1 MSMGSAGGGRGGRS
15 GSVRVLMNRIMAQS
29 SARARLG
36 VGMTQA
42 QLELLSAT
50 ALEREDIYCIRHD
63 VYARELG
70 QHPVNG
76 AGRLRDAL
84 DDHNHYVVAKIN
96 GVVVGF
102 ISITPPT
109 APSYSMD
116 KYVARELLPFAFDDG
131 LYELRLLTVTKSA
144 RNTEVATLLMHA
156 ALRWVDS
163 HGGTRIMAIGR
174 QEILDMYLRAGLESV
189 GIEIRSGAV
198 TYQALHASMDVMR
211 ARSVHFAKMIAGLEA
226 KVSWKLS
233 FPFQRPAGCFHGGAF
248 FDAIGTKFDT
258 LERREEIV
266 NADVLDAWFPPSPR
280 VIAKLQAHL
289 PWLLQTSPPTSCDG
303 LIEAIATARGVLPC
317 NILPGAGSSDLI
329 FRAFRHWLTRDSRAL
344 ILDPTY
350 GEYAH
355 VLEQVIGCTV
365 DRFPLHPADGFAV
378 DLEKL
383 SCALERG
390 YDLVVLVNPNSPTGC
405 FIQRERLQAL
415 LNSVSERTRVWVDE
429 TYVEYAGVAQ
439 SIEKF
444 AAQSE
449 NVIVCKSMSK
459 VYALSGVRAGY
470 LCAGAHQLEALRAL
484 TPPWVVSLPA
494 QVAAVEALADPEY
507 YAARYVE
514 THQLRAELEAALRG
528 VGLQTFPGVGNFV
541 LCELPTGALEC
552 VDAAT
557 LVARCR
563 ERGVFIRDASGMGRG
578 LGGGGCAGYVR
589 IAVKDAQGNARVVE
603 GVRAS
608 RGCPR

>member
-1 MSMGSAGGGRGGRS
+1 M
-15 GSVRVLMNRIMAQS
+15 
-29 SARARLG
+29 
-36 VGMTQA
+36 
-42 QLELLSAT
+42 
-50 ALEREDIYCIRHD
+50 
-63 VYARELG
+63 
-70 QHPVNG
+70 
-76 AGRLRDAL
+76 
-84 DDHNHYVVAKIN
+84 
-96 GVVVGF
+96 
-102 ISITPPT
+102 
-109 APSYSMD
+109 
-116 KYVARELLPFAFDDG
+116 
-131 LYELRLLTVTKSA
+131 
-144 RNTEVATLLMHA
+144 
-156 ALRWVDS
+156 
-163 HGGTRIMAIGR
+163 
-174 QEILDMYLRAGLESV
+174 
-189 GIEIRSGAV
+189 
-198 TYQALHASMDVMR
+198 
-211 ARSVHFAKMIAGLEA
+211 
-226 KVSWKLS
+226 
-233 FPFQRPAGCFHGGAF
+233 
-248 FDAIGTKFDT
+248 
-258 LERREEIV
+258 

-429 TYVEYAGVAQ
+429 TYVEYAGLAQ

-444 AAQSE
+444 AARSE

-470 LCAGAHQLEALRAL
+470 LCAGAHQLEALRAF

-514 THQLRAELEAALRG
+514 THQLRAELEAGLRG
-528 VGLQTFPGVGNFV
+528 VGLKTFPGVGNFV
-541 LCELPTGALEC
+541 LCELPAGGAAS

-563 ERGVFIRDASGMGRG
+563 ERGVFIRDASAMGRS
-578 LGGGGCAGYVR
+578 LGGGAGYVR
-589 IAVKDAQGNARVVE
+589 IAVKDARGNARVVE
-603 GVRAS
+603 GVSVIRVEVQGRRLGCW
-608 RGCPR
+608 RGR